1 MEISR
6 PARASLMPKSI
17 AMSVRRP
24 IGMNS
29 EVLKIKAE
37 SVIPM
42 SGSHSRKVI
51 DEPSFDNVFA

>member
-1 MEISR
+1 
-6 PARASLMPKSI
+6 MPKSI

-37 SVIPM
+37 SVMPT
-42 SGSHSRKVI
+42 SGNHLRKVI
-51 DEPSFDNVFA
+51 DEPSFNNVFA